1 MIDISEVASNL
12 SPGENGIWFS
22 KRLSQF
28 SYPEDG
34 NTYCNEIEDRSF
46 WFKHRNKC
54 ITEAVRLYSPP
65 GIIFDVG
72 GGNGFVSQ
80 AIGQLGADVVL
91 VEPGIAGVRNA
102 HARGIK
108 KIICSTLK
116 DAGFKPHS
124 LPAVA
129 LFDVLEH
136 IEDEKYFLCA
146 IKDLLITNGK
156 LYITVPAYKFLWSV
170 EDSNA
175 LHYRRYTC
183 KSLSKLLESVG
194 FRIDIATYIFS
205 VLPFP
210 IFFFRTIPG
219 WFGIRKRRDI
229 KKIKKDHCKNRG
241 MITFFLNWMLEKEL
255 SRLKNNKIIPF
266 GGSCLVVS
274 TSY

>member
-1 MIDISEVASNL
+1 MIDISEIATNL
-12 SPGENGIWFS
+12 APGEDGIWSS
-22 KRLSQF
+22 KCRSQI

-54 ITEAVRLYSPP
+54 IIEVIRLYSPQ
-65 GIIFDVG
+65 GTIFEVG

-80 AIGQLGADVVL
+80 AIVQLGEDVVL
-91 VEPGIAGVRNA
+91 VEPGLSGVRNA
-102 HARGIK
+102 HSRGIK
-108 KIICSTLK
+108 KIICATFQ

-124 LPAVA
+124 LPAVG

-136 IEDEKYFLCA
+136 IEDAKSFLQT
-146 IKDLLITNGK
+146 IKGSLVTNGR
-156 LYITVPAYKFLWSV
+156 LYMTVPAYKFLWSG
-170 EDSNA
+170 EDINA

-194 FRIDIATYIFS
+194 FRIDVATYIFS

-210 IFFFRTIPG
+210 IFFFRTIPA
-219 WFGIRKRRDI
+219 WLGIRKELDI
-229 KKIKKDHCKNRG
+229 KKIKKEHYKNRG
-241 MITFFLNWMLEKEL
+241 MITFLLNWMLEKEL
-255 SRLKNNKIIPF
+255 SRLKSNKIIPF